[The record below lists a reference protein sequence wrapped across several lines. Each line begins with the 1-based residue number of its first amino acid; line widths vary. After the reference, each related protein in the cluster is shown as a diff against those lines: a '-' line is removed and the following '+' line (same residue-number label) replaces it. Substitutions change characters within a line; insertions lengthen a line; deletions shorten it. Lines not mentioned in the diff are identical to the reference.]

1 MAILSRLGLET
12 CSIQQPPS
20 PDAIELC
27 DVLFPRI
34 SILSRFERNPPLEG
48 EGTKQRNWVGPTTCR
63 LPTASTRIYLYIENL
78 NALQALSAGKNTILK
93 RRGV

>member
-1 MAILSRLGLET
+1 MAILSRLSLET

-34 SILSRFERNPPLEG
+34 SILSRFGRNPPLEG
-48 EGTKQRNWVGPTTCR
+48 EGTKQRNWVGPATC
-63 LPTASTRIYLYIENL
+63 LPTASTRIYLYIENS

-93 RRGV
+93 RRDV